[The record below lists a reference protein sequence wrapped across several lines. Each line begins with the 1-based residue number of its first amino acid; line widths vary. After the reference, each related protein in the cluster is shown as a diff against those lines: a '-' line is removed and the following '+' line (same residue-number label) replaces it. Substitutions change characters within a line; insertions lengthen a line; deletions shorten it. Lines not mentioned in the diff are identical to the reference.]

1 MTEESGHRAL
11 VDMSGGQRAALS
23 LIGVLAA
30 GAVFFH
36 FSMTALHHTPFNPIR
51 EKHDDKIRAYMAPYF
66 QQDWH
71 LFAPEPVSE
80 DSGYLVRA
88 QVKKPDGSVETTQWA
103 DVTTPHIDKVQRQ
116 RFWPSRVER
125 LAPGVRQ
132 RLEGW
137 HDQDLDA
144 LRREKD
150 PVAPKNADVSAEAPP
165 LDPPLAP
172 GELAARDS
180 ALLYARA
187 VASDEARAMWG
198 DGVRAVQVRI
208 VVNKFPRFSQRSV
221 RTNKGEVSYYDVA
234 WMQPF
239 KVSR

>member
-1 MTEESGHRAL
+1 MTEEAGRRPL
-11 VDMSGGQRAALS
+11 MGMSGGQRAALS

-30 GAVFFH
+30 VAVFFH
-36 FSMTALHHTPFNPIR
+36 FTMTALHHTPFNPIR

-88 QVKKPDGSVETTQWA
+88 QVEKPDGSVETTQWA

-137 HDQDLDA
+137 RDADLDA

-150 PVAPKNADVSAEAPP
+150 PAAPKKTDVNSETAL

-180 ALLYARA
+180 ALLFVRA
-187 VASDEARAMWG
+187 VASSEARALWG
-198 DGVRAVQVRI
+198 DGVREVQVRV

-234 WMQPF
+234 WMQPI
-239 KVSR
+239 KVSQ